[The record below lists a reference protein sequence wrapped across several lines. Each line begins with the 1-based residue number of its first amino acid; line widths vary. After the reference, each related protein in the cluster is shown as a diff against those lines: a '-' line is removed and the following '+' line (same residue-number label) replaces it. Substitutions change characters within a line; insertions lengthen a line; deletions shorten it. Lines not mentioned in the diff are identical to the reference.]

1 MLSLFSVYEIESN
14 VSSIRLLLQKMK
26 KTHVYVKKTQ
36 VFQTNIFL
44 YNYQQKESICLNN
57 I

>member
-1 MLSLFSVYEIESN
+1 MLSLFSVCEIESN